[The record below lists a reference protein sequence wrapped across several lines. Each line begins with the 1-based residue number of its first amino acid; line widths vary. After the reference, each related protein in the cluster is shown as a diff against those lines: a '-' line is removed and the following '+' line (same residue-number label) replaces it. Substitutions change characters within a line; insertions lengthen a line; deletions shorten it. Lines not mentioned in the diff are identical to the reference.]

1 MYGVLL
7 GLLYYGYI
15 FSYYFLVFYAIY
27 LFDEK
32 VSKADVWYFYL
43 SLELDIMETI
53 LLFYNNF
60 E

>member
-32 VSKADVWYFYL
+32 VPKADVWYFYL
-43 SLELDIMETI
+43 SLELGIMETI